1 MHLFYVENDLGMKA
15 MLDLIDRLGAIPANM
30 LASLATSGKRAR
42 LSILIYH
49 RVLEEPDTLTDDQ
62 CDKDFFELQIRT
74 LSRYFN
80 VLPMPEAI
88 QRLKEKNLPSKAAC
102 ITFDDGYADNV
113 ENALPILQK
122 FGVPATFFVA
132 AGFIDNGVMWNDK
145 IIELIRHAPGDHLDL
160 NAVDLGKYEINSLK
174 QRRETLFALINKI
187 KYLPLDERHALI
199 ERLYQLIPV
208 ALPDNIMMT
217 TDQLKQ
223 LHRAGMEIGGHTLSH
238 PILARIEYKT
248 AYDEIA
254 KGKSKL
260 ENIIQ
265 APVRFFAYPNG
276 KPGQDYLPEHVTLL
290 KKIGFE
296 AAFVTASGAA
306 NYKSDIYQLPR
317 FTPCNTDRTRFI
329 LRMTHNMFKATVTVS
344 PDAERIVHS
353 CNPL

>member
-1 MHLFYVENDLGMKA
+1 MPDLT
-15 MLDLIDRLGAIPANM
+15 DRLGAIPANM
-30 LASLATSGKRAR
+30 LASLATSGRRAR

-49 RVLEEPDTLTDDQ
+49 RVLEVPDSLTGDQ

-88 QRLKEKNLPSKAAC
+88 QRLKEKNLPRKAAC

-122 FGVPATFFVA
+122 FGIPATFFVA

-145 IIELIRHAPGDHLDL
+145 IIELIRHAPGDRLDL
-160 NAVDLGKYEINSLK
+160 NAVGLGKYEIESPK
-174 QRRETLFALINKI
+174 QRRQALLTLINKI
-187 KYLPLDERHALI
+187 KYLPLDERHTLI

-208 ALPDNIMMT
+208 TLPDNIMMT
-217 TDQLKQ
+217 TDQLRQ
-223 LHRAGMEIGGHTLSH
+223 LHHAGMEIGGHTLNH
-238 PILARIEYKT
+238 PILARIDYKT
-248 AYDEIA
+248 AHDEIA
-254 KGKSKL
+254 NGKSKL

-296 AAFVTASGAA
+296 AAFVTATGAA
-306 NYKSDIYQLPR
+306 NYESDIYQLPR
-317 FTPCNTDRTRFI
+317 FTPWDTDRTRFI
-329 LRMTHNMFKATVTVS
+329 LRMTHNMFKTTATVSV
-344 PDAERIVHS
+344 PDDDRIVHS
-353 CNPL
+353 CNLQ